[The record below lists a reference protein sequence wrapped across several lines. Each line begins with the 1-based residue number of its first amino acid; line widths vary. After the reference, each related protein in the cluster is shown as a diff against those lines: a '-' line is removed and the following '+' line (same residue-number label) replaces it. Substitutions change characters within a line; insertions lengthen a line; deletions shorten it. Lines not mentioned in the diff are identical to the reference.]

1 MKKRLYQ
8 LDNIKFF
15 LIFLVIFGHLLEAVP
30 GQISYELYRTIYL
43 FHMPA
48 FIFLSGCFASF
59 HPSKIRVN
67 LILPYFVFQTFY
79 LVFQGLI
86 LNQTASFSLS
96 YTTPFWLLWYIFAIA
111 VYEIFIPFIDVET
124 RRQKMLIFAGSII
137 VSLLAGYDDT
147 IGRYLSLSRILTFA
161 PYFICG
167 YYCKTDFFQRK
178 FRKYIYILSITVC
191 LAGIVYTHYSDV
203 TPAVLYG
210 TNSYATAEYTPLLK
224 LFLLFIGFSGVFLL
238 RVIPEKKIP
247 VISEIGTNTKA
258 IYLLHGFVILCVK
271 KYLSFDFSSS
281 INWGLCLLLTLCLL
295 LCFGNRF
302 IGRPFHFPPIAK
314 KRIE

>member
-1 MKKRLYQ
+1 MKNRLYQ
-8 LDNIKFF
+8 LDNTKFF

-48 FIFLSGCFASF
+48 FIFLSGCCASF
-59 HPSKIRVN
+59 RPSKIRVN
-67 LILPYFVFQTFY
+67 LILSYFVFQTLY
-79 LVFQGLI
+79 LVFQGPI
-86 LNQTASFSLS
+86 LNHTASFSLS

-124 RRQKMLIFAGSII
+124 KRQKILIFAGSII

-167 YYCKTDFFQRK
+167 YYCKADFFQRR
-178 FRKYIYILSITVC
+178 FRKYIYVPSVAIC
-191 LAGIVYTHYSDV
+191 LAGIVYTHFSAI
-203 TPAVLYG
+203 TPTVLYG
-210 TNSYATAEYTPLLK
+210 TDSYTSAEYTPLLK
-224 LFLLFIGFSGVFLL
+224 LFLLSVGFGGIFLL
-238 RVIPEKKIP
+238 RIIPEKKVP
-247 VISEIGTNTKA
+247 VISEIGANTKA
-258 IYLLHGFVILCVK
+258 IYLLHGFVILCIK
-271 KYLSFDFSSS
+271 KYLSFDFPSS
-281 INWGLCLLLTLCLL
+281 INLCLCLLLTLGLL

-302 IGRPFHFPPIAK
+302 ISGLFHLSPIAK
-314 KRIE
+314 KSIE